1 MGVAS
6 VAAEG
11 LDQGCDLAPSCLE
24 CPFAQ
29 CRYDQGVTNAVA
41 ADRRR
46 RALLA
51 YDGGLDR
58 HEAAAAVGISERTLV
73 RALHDRADGAL
84 VAAPA

>member
-1 MGVAS
+1 MP
-6 VAAEG
+6 AENH
-11 LDQGCDLAPSCLE
+11 DEGCELAPSCLE

-58 HEAAAAVGISERTLV
+58 HEAASAVGISERTLS
-73 RALHDRADGAL
+73 RALHERYMAALIGARA
-84 VAAPA
+84 

>member
-1 MGVAS
+1 

-24 CPFAQ
+24 CPFDQ
-29 CRYDQGVTNAVA
+29 CRYDQGFGNAKA

-58 HEAAAAVGISERTLV
+58 HEAAAAVGISERTLS
-73 RALHDRADGAL
+73 RALHERYMEALIGARA
-84 VAAPA
+84 

>member
-1 MGVAS
+1 MG
-6 VAAEG
+6 AEDR
-11 LDQGCDLAPSCLE
+11 DQGCDLAPSCLD

-29 CRYDQGVTNAVA
+29 CRHDRGRRGAEA

-58 HEAAAAVGISERTLV
+58 HEAAAAIGISERTLS
-73 RALHDRADGAL
+73 RALHDRRVGEL
-84 VAAPA
+84 VGTRV